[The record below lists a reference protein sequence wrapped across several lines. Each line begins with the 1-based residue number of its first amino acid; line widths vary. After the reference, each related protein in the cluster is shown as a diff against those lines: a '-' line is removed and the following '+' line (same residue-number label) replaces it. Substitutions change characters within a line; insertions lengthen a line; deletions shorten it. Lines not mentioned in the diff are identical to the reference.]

1 MAYKNWIKSVTY
13 YVCCNVTKRPLHFN
27 YSDTISCCQQP
38 ADLLVCIIS
47 HWCYCKFR
55 SLVIAHYFFR
65 FQARLLLF
73 WMIKYVSNIIFDTNK
88 RTNSKQTKWQTGRR
102 QESNLVHISIKM
114 WHMVAIFWRFSW
126 HSTDQSSC
134 TYWSIPLDIRAPRR
148 NARFLGDSCASW
160 ADRDSATSAMMSCCL
175 KMPPSSQPAIYPH
188 VHEFITNTHR
198 CVKTVYYS
206 LGTTTCLRVLWRYR
220 TGAWKWQIYPS
231 WVARMLECT

>member
-88 RTNSKQTKWQTGRR
+88 RTNRKQSDKRADARNRIWCILALKCDIWWQYFDDFPDIQLTKVRVFIGRFHLIFERHEETRGFWATAAPLELIETRLR
-102 QESNLVHISIKM
+102 QR
-114 WHMVAIFWRFSW
+114 W
-126 HSTDQSSC
+126 C
-134 TYWSIPLDIRAPRR
+134 
-148 NARFLGDSCASW
+148 
-160 ADRDSATSAMMSCCL
+160 
-175 KMPPSSQPAIYPH
+175 H
-188 VHEFITNTHR
+188 V
-198 CVKTVYYS
+198 V
-206 LGTTTCLRVLWRYR
+206 
-220 TGAWKWQIYPS
+220 
-231 WVARMLECT
+231 